1 MDALLVADA
10 LFAFAQSAEA
20 READLRERA
29 AAAEAAACRERAS
42 SGRRAAALKE
52 AEGLVA
58 QVCIHGIISHS
69 TRIFSI
75 FELLCAPLSRSV

>member
-1 MDALLVADA
+1 MKIIRTQAGGGVDALLVADA

-29 AAAEAAACRERAS
+29 GAAEAAAWRERATG
-42 SGRRAAALKE
+42 GRRAAALEE

-58 QVCIHGIISHS
+58 QVG
-69 TRIFSI
+69 TVYTA
-75 FELLCAPLSRSV
+75 ENVL